1 MKFKYLVTMRHFM
14 IALNFIIVSFIGAQF
29 LLVTQYILNHQL
41 SSELLTT
48 LAQVPDSPLTLF
60 SECIIS
66 YGLLV
71 LVMYIH
77 YHYNFS
83 TQNTLLLLV
92 LEFILAFVIFFAV
105 RMNYNGI
112 FLLIFIDLLLTY
124 RNLPTIQSYWFWGIS
139 GTIFLLL
146 FSFSNYS
153 LLGVFFKMPS
163 LNTYLD
169 FLPTQSR
176 SLLVF
181 FNNFLVSLNLITFIS
196 ICLGYVI
203 YILNRT
209 HTVQSKLHSMQK
221 ANDEL
226 KSYAAIS
233 EKIAQDHE
241 RKRIARD
248 IHDTVG
254 HTLTGVAVG
263 IDAVMVLIDINPEAA
278 KTQLQKISTAVKQ
291 GIKEV
296 RQVLNQMRPDALK
309 SYTLESAL
317 SKMLKEY
324 SDISHIKIELNYG
337 WGNANFQKT
346 TENIIFR
353 VIEETVTNSLRH
365 GHATKIWI
373 KCTSNNSSYILSMH
387 NNGKSETHIKPGYG
401 ITQMRERLTII
412 NGTVEFDGKKGF
424 TTVVKFPK
432 VGV

>member
-1 MKFKYLVTMRHFM
+1 M
-14 IALNFIIVSFIGAQF
+14 
-29 LLVTQYILNHQL
+29 
-41 SSELLTT
+41 
-48 LAQVPDSPLTLF
+48 
-60 SECIIS
+60 
-66 YGLLV
+66 
-71 LVMYIH
+71 
-77 YHYNFS
+77 
-83 TQNTLLLLV
+83 
-92 LEFILAFVIFFAV
+92 
-105 RMNYNGI
+105 
-112 FLLIFIDLLLTY
+112 
-124 RNLPTIQSYWFWGIS
+124 
-139 GTIFLLL
+139 
-146 FSFSNYS
+146 
-153 LLGVFFKMPS
+153 
-163 LNTYLD
+163 
-169 FLPTQSR
+169 
-176 SLLVF
+176 
-181 FNNFLVSLNLITFIS
+181 
-196 ICLGYVI
+196 
-203 YILNRT
+203 
-209 HTVQSKLHSMQK
+209 
-221 ANDEL
+221 
-226 KSYAAIS
+226 AA
-233 EKIAQDHE
+233 
-241 RKRIARD
+241 
-248 IHDTVG
+248 
-254 HTLTGVAVG
+254 G

-278 KTQLQKISTAVKQ
+278 KTQLQKISIAVKQ